1 MPRSLTLVRHAKSSW
16 ADAGL
21 TDFERPL
28 NRRGL
33 SNAPMMGQRL
43 ARAGY
48 RADAIISSPAVRA
61 ATTADLI
68 AEEIGFHRSRILRK
82 HSVYAS
88 GLATLLEVLTQI
100 DNAHQ
105 HAMLVGHNP
114 GVTQLCN
121 HLCAGDLDNMPTC
134 SIACIEFDAQ
144 SWEDAVREK
153 GHLAAFDYPKNT

>member
-33 SNAPMMGQRL
+33 RDAPMMGQRL

-48 RADAIISSPAVRA
+48 QADAIISSPAVRA

-68 AEEIGFHRSRILRK
+68 AEEIGFHRSLILRK
-82 HSVYAS
+82 HSVYAA
-88 GLATLLEVLTQI
+88 GLATLLEV
-100 DNAHQ
+100 
-105 HAMLVGHNP
+105 
-114 GVTQLCN
+114 
-121 HLCAGDLDNMPTC
+121 
-134 SIACIEFDAQ
+134 
-144 SWEDAVREK
+144 
-153 GHLAAFDYPKNT
+153 